1 MTRLI
6 VALYLCG
13 AAVCPK
19 ASVYASVLQ
28 STSSTFQHPQRLV
41 DDVGGSGIDLLRST
55 FPNSGIIASSIT
67 LDEAIQLALE
77 HYPPLQADRLE
88 VLSAQAGIRQAR
100 LVPNPDL
107 SIEMDQIGRGPKSA
121 FNADEKF
128 WGVSQQIEIGGK
140 RTRRIALAKDGK
152 NAAESELAAITLT
165 VVQDVSTR
173 FYDLLAK
180 QRRLELS
187 DSLLS
192 TAEQFYATVSQRQQ
206 AGKVSEVE
214 ARRARILLSG
224 AQVQHQEARRMVNS
238 AQIALQSMWGEAV
251 RPIDKAK
258 GSLDQVVSI
267 PPLDWMMSRLDEHPD
282 LRTLRIKGQEAQS
295 RHALEQ
301 SKAIPDLELNFGV
314 RRYRDLGSEGIT
326 VGVRIALPFFDRNQG
341 AIARSSMEV
350 AQSAI
355 WLESAKLQM
364 MSQIRVGYSDVI
376 AAQSEAEFLGESAIA
391 DAMANLEAIV
401 IGYEDG
407 KYDLL
412 SVLDAQ
418 RVLFEISDLHINAL
432 EQFHTRRLHIER
444 LIGVPFSFFQAEET
458 RND

>member
-1 MTRLI
+1 M
-6 VALYLCG
+6 
-13 AAVCPK
+13 CPT
-19 ASVYASVLQ
+19 ASVFASVHQ
-28 STSSTFQHPQRLV
+28 SISPSFQSPQRLV
-41 DDVGGSGIDLLRST
+41 GDIGGSGIDPLQSPLS
-55 FPNSGIIASSIT
+55 NSGSIASSIT
-67 LDEAIQLALE
+67 LDEAIRLALE

-88 VLSAQAGIRQAR
+88 VLSAQSGIRQAR
-100 LVPNPDL
+100 MVPNPDF
-107 SIEMDQIGRGPKSA
+107 SFEMEQFGQGTKSA
-121 FNADEKF
+121 SDSDEMF
-128 WGVSQQIEIGGK
+128 WGISQQIEIGGK
-140 RTRRIALAKDGK
+140 RTGRVALAKAVK

-165 VVQDVSTR
+165 VIRDVSTR

-192 TAEQFYATVSQRQQ
+192 TAEQFYATVSQRQR

-238 AQIALQSMWGEAV
+238 ARIDLQAMWGETV
-251 RPIDKAK
+251 RPIGKAQ
-258 GSLDQVVSI
+258 GILDHVVSI
-267 PPLDWMMSRLDEHPD
+267 PPLDWMISRLDEHPD
-282 LRTLRIKGQEAQS
+282 LRTLRHKEQEAQS

-301 SKAIPDLELNFGV
+301 SKAIPDPEVNFGV
-314 RRYRDLGSEGIT
+314 RRYRDLGTEGVT
-326 VGVRIALPFFDRNQG
+326 VGIRIALPFFDRNQG
-341 AIARSSMEV
+341 AIARSSIEV

-355 WLESAKLQM
+355 RTESVKLQM
-364 MSQIRVGYSDVI
+364 LSLLQVGYSDVI
-376 AAQSEAEFLGESAIA
+376 AAHRESELLGESAIA

-401 IGYEDG
+401 IGYQDG

-418 RVLFEISDLHINAL
+418 RVLFEVSDLHINAL
-432 EQFHTRRLHIER
+432 EQFHSRRILIER
-444 LIGVPFSFFQAEET
+444 LIGVPFSFFQAEGT